1 MPGGIEL
8 PVGVEGGIWDIAKL
22 FVLFGLLLYLV
33 FAVVVIREVKL
44 MTRTVTGRLDSV
56 VRVVAWVHFALSVGI
71 FLVALIVL

>member
-1 MPGGIEL
+1 MPGGIGL
-8 PVGVEGGIWDIAKL
+8 PAGFEGGIWAIAKI

-56 VRVVAWVHFALSVGI
+56 VQVVAWVHFVLTVGI
-71 FLVALIVL
+71 FLLALIML